1 MTQQETEMFIM
12 QKGSYFPQTQVP
24 YLQEMLSK
32 KENISFDDLWS
43 VPLKNPTTALLL
55 SIAGGTLGIDRFW
68 LRQPVSALLKL
79 MVTICYLVFYIV
91 GSIQEDPSWGIIIGM
106 LVAMAAVFI
115 WYIIDI
121 TSASRRAQ
129 ALNYSTFLTYLT
141 H

>member
-55 SIAGGTLGIDRFW
+55 SIAGGTLGIDRF
-68 LRQPVSALLKL
+68 
-79 MVTICYLVFYIV
+79 
-91 GSIQEDPSWGIIIGM
+91 
-106 LVAMAAVFI
+106 
-115 WYIIDI
+115 
-121 TSASRRAQ
+121 
-129 ALNYSTFLTYLT
+129 
-141 H
+141 

>member
-79 MVTICYLVFYIV
+79 MLTICYLVFYVV
-91 GSIQEDPSWGIIIGM
+91 GSNYRNVGRYGGSVHLVYNRHHKCFPQSTSPELQYVSYLFNTLIIWI
-106 LVAMAAVFI
+106 
-115 WYIIDI
+115 
-121 TSASRRAQ
+121 
-129 ALNYSTFLTYLT
+129 NKK
-141 H
+141 